1 MRDSVSTYK
10 VALIFAGIVLLA
22 GLFVLVQKHAASL
35 SPSASPGAFTAADD
49 ASTSAPASNMSVAVQ
64 QPLNTKEFQTNMY
77 HFSLYYPD
85 DLSVTEQPG
94 ADGSIVVLFKDP
106 SSGQGF
112 EIFIAPYDQPKITQ
126 ATFLMDEPSG
136 VMNDPQNTTIDHVP
150 ATEFF
155 SANSAMGASREIWF
169 LHGGFLYEVTAPQS
183 LDSWL
188 IQIMETWQFI

>member
-1 MRDSVSTYK
+1 MRDRVSTYK
-10 VALIFAGIVLLA
+10 AALIFAGIVLLA
-22 GLFVLVQKHAASL
+22 GLFLFFQQHTASV
-35 SPSASPGAFTAADD
+35 SPSASPEAFTADD
-49 ASTSAPASNMSVAVQ
+49 ASTSAPASNLSVAVQ
-64 QPLNTKEFQTNMY
+64 QPPNTKEFQSNTY
-77 HFSLYYPD
+77 HFSMYYPD
-85 DLSVTEQPG
+85 DLSVTEQPR

-136 VMNDPQNTTIDHVP
+136 VMNDPQNTTIDDVP